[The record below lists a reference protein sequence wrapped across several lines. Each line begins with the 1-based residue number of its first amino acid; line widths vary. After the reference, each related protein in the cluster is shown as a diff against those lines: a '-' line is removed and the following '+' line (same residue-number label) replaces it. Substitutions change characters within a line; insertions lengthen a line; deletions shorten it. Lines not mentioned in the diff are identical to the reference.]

1 MSKVVIITDQHFAC
15 RKNSKLHH
23 DYFLQFYENVFF
35 PYLKENNIK
44 TVIDLGDTFDNRKY
58 IEFPAIDWVTTN
70 YYDKLLKLGIDHHI
84 IVGNHTSYFKNTNR
98 INSPELLLNQYSNI
112 TVYSEPTE
120 VKIDN
125 LPILFVPWI
134 NQENEQKT
142 LDLIKSTKTQ
152 VSMGHL
158 ELNGFVAH
166 KGHIMTDARDPID
179 FHKFQKVFSGHYHSR
194 SDNGTIYY
202 IGNPYEIYFND
213 IDEDRGFVV
222 FDTETLEHEY
232 VNNPYKLHY
241 QLYYDNGLKDIDYE
255 FYEGKLVKIIVR
267 NRKDQ
272 IKFNSVL
279 EGFYNANVAELKIV
293 ENFIEDEEIEE
304 YSEEM
309 FESEDTLSILQ
320 KYVEDSELELD
331 KSKMQNVM
339 YFVYKQAF
347 ELI

>member
-1 MSKVVIITDQHFAC
+1 MSKIAIFSDTHWGS
-15 RKNSKLHH
+15 RKASKIFH
-23 DYFLQFYENVFF
+23 DYFELFYKNVFF
-35 PYLKENNIK
+35 PYLEEHNID
-44 TVIDLGDTFDNRKY
+44 TVIHLGDAFDVRKH
-58 IEFPAIDWVTTN
+58 IDFISLDWTKRVVMEP
-70 YYDKLLKLGIDHHI
+70 LKKYKVHMLT
-84 IVGNHTSYFKNTNR
+84 GNHDCSLRNTNR
-98 INSPELLLNQYSNI
+98 INSPELLLQQYSNI

-120 VKIDN
+120 VIVDN

-134 NQENEQKT
+134 NQENEQTT
-142 LDLIKSTKTQ
+142 LDLIKSTRAQ
-152 VSMGHL
+152 MAMGHL

-179 FHKFQKVFSGHYHSR
+179 FHKFEKVFSGHYHSR

-213 IDEDRGFVV
+213 IDEDRGFIV

-241 QLYYDNGLKDIDYE
+241 QLYYDNGIKEVDYS
-255 FYEGKLVKIIVR
+255 FYEGKLVKLIVR

-272 IKFNSVL
+272 SKFNSVL
-279 EGFYNANVAELKIV
+279 ENFYNANVSELKII
-293 ENFIEDEEIEE
+293 ENFIEDEELEE

-320 KYVEDSELELD
+320 KYVDDSDLELD
-331 KSKMQNVM
+331 KSKMQNIV
-339 YFVYKQAF
+339 YSVYKQAF

>member
-1 MSKVVIITDQHFAC
+1 MKIVIITDQHFSC

-23 DYFLQFYENVFF
+23 DYFLKFYENVFF

-44 TVIDLGDTFDNRKY
+44 TVIDLGDTFDNRKS
-58 IEFPAIDWVTTN
+58 IEFPAIQWATTN
-70 YYDKLLKLGIDHHI
+70 YYDRLLKLGIDHHI
-84 IVGNHTSYFKNTNR
+84 VVGNHTSYYKNTNKV
-98 INSPELLLNQYSNI
+98 NSPELLLQQYNNI

-120 VKIDN
+120 VIIDN

-134 NQENEQKT
+134 NQENEQRT
-142 LDLIKSTKTQ
+142 LDLIKSTKAQ

-179 FHKFQKVFSGHYHSR
+179 FHKFKKVFSGHYHSR

-213 IDEDRGFVV
+213 IDEERGFVV

-241 QLYYDNGLKDIDYE
+241 QIYYDNGLKDIDYQS
-255 FYEGKLVKIIVR
+255 YEGKLVKIIIR
-267 NRKDQ
+267 NKKDQ
-272 IKFNSVL
+272 SKFNAVL
-279 EGFYNANVAELKIV
+279 ENFYSANVAEIKII
-293 ENFIEDEEIEE
+293 ENFIEDDELEE
-304 YSEEM
+304 YLEEM

-331 KSKMQNVM
+331 KSKMQNIV
-339 YFVYKQAF
+339 YSVYKQAF